1 MRMKKKTVFSRIAAA
16 LLSGIMGMTTILS
29 TLPPITASAAT
40 GSRTA
45 KLLATKITKS
55 YYRYYLND
63 DTTTDVY
70 CLDYK
75 KHGNAGYT
83 YTTST
88 TDGKQTWYYDS
99 TTPSSSGTQ
108 TGLFQALTANKKKA
122 LGYISYFGVPGNS
135 TNHYSGT
142 AAYMAT
148 QLLIWEI
155 VEGVRSPTTFN
166 FTSGSNQYTL
176 KGHNTGV
183 SLYTEAINS
192 YYSSDFLTFYNYISA
207 EVQKVFSRPAW
218 SVQSHGAYRLTYDPS
233 NLTYPYK
240 TTLNLD
246 NLTGSGNNRFS
257 LVNALNS
264 AFGSNNYTLN
274 SSTGELRLK
283 TNATK
288 TINVTRT
295 FSSAYKTT
303 EFTEWRCTNTTST
316 NSGAGYSGYALVDAQ
331 RMFRGTL
338 KPSADTVSLVLQA
351 ANTGSLKVNKVFKK
365 IDGSSYSTS
374 ELASIAQNAKFYLKM
389 GNAYIKVSGSAGS
402 YTFNG
407 QQTTKPAGMVV
418 QSASSLSFTISGLPT
433 GTYTLYE
440 DAPASFT
447 GMSSSGVSVTI
458 NTNSTTTKDVTN
470 TSTTPLKGSVQ
481 FQKYYRYAYGTLANS
496 NIHYAFDGH
505 YVNDDTKL
513 KTAIENT
520 KFYLIDSST
529 NKYVKVTKTA
539 DGKYKYSSLGTT
551 AQSSGTTM
559 YTSKTKTSSSNNWYP
574 LDITDLPYGTYKL
587 VEVTSVLGGFIYETA
602 SSPGVHSNIKTVT
615 INASNK
621 SPTVSVSNNEYV
633 GELAIQKTF
642 KDGTT
647 DTTTAARLA
656 AAEFQ
661 ITNSSG
667 KYITATGSNGSYVYS
682 GTAQSADTAT
692 TFKLNTSTKDFIVQ
706 RLPVG
711 TYTIIETKTATD
723 YELAKNVNVSVQ
735 FNKRTTQPVTNTKTT
750 TPPTSTTTEIQLQKE
765 WEINNSDT
773 INELITQYPELAS
786 KVTVSSSGDMSL
798 TLTSK
803 QFKDYYGTLYSDKY
817 HATVDDA
824 YIVVRA
830 YFGSGGSFYLKNNL
844 SRIPAAEAVNAN
856 AYVPTLLISDFDYLW
871 TENLDEAQK
880 FRFDD
885 LFMEYGGFI
894 LQAIPWTY
902 TKGSSTYTMQAS
914 PVQFIEFG
922 YDARHWS
929 SYGWFNGMGSG
940 SWGSGST
947 FKGRNR
953 EIVFKYAIKKV
964 DENED
969 PLEGALIGMYYNGE
983 LVAQERTQS
992 DGYAYFNNINLYD
1005 YDVGFNGNTSSMYMN
1020 TVLDEP
1026 YTSPEGISGLC
1037 FQEIEPPPGYK
1048 RNEFVYFYSGG
1059 GPSWGWEG
1067 RFNLSNSIWIGEPQ
1081 MEEVSPGTYAYVG
1094 PKTYSAIPNTP
1105 ILGKVRIHKVNEA
1118 GEPLSGVTF
1127 VVRNMNDYDITYN
1140 GYTVAPNGLL
1150 VDSSGNTSPMYSSTN
1165 PENMGELILTDLP
1178 LGKYRLEESRG
1189 VSAPYITLGGEA
1201 HWTDFEITEED
1212 YDETVDIEYAYKEF
1226 TVVNK
1231 FQKVK
1236 LTVEK
1241 EGLNGEKLE
1250 GAKFRISVLEDVKVK
1265 KYFLGAPESEAY
1277 VTIQH
1282 AGDVIGEIVTNED
1295 GEAYSWNEDGEETVY
1310 LPLYTNGKYIIEEIE
1325 PPPGY
1330 IGDPDPKPIEVSFD
1344 GTEDLEAIPYT
1355 VEFTNTPQKAHIT
1368 VYKKDGDTNL
1378 PLAGARFELIS
1389 DKDVTI
1395 DGVTYYAG
1403 SRIFQDL
1410 ESDDLNSGTVVTN
1423 SDGKAEFPELPVGK
1437 YKIREVEAPENY
1449 TNAHEVKEVDATG
1462 DASIEYV
1469 EKEVTF
1475 FNSWQKRGIE
1485 LYKYSSEGEVPLE
1498 GAVFEWRAE
1507 EDISVGDIHYAA
1519 GELIETLTTD
1529 TNGYAA
1535 SSKTVPVGFNF
1546 SLTETQAPDRHEL
1559 LQYPVYFSL
1568 DGEESGNKNLASY
1581 LLKLYN
1587 NPIYTT
1593 ITVRKND
1600 SYDGTKLAGAQF
1612 SLYAG
1617 SNDIYNVF
1625 GTLMYSAG
1633 ELIESME
1640 AIGMYTDN
1648 RGMFTFNVDLPVG
1661 YEYKIVETNAPE
1673 NYKLNST
1680 PYVFEVNDYA
1690 GHTYSYETLIDM
1702 SDEHKNGSITVFKKD
1717 SDEVT
1722 LLGGAVFRLKAAE
1735 DVTRAD
1741 GSIIYHEGDT
1751 IGTDLTTPATGTN
1764 KGKVTFPEVPVG
1776 FKYKVIEIS
1785 PPTGYVNAD
1794 SNEQEFTLSDN
1805 VSVEM
1810 VEVEKTFTNKIQ
1822 NIRITVNKVN
1832 ADNQPLNGAKFAL
1845 RATSKVQKPDGST
1858 LYSANQQIGDI
1869 LTTGANGTVTF
1880 PDVPIGYTY
1889 RVVEIDPPTGYIRS
1903 NFSQDVTLA
1912 YDATV
1917 ANVEYRPVTVKVT
1930 NTPIK
1935 VGFIKRS
1942 STSEAPL
1949 AGASLE
1955 LKVSGASALTD
1966 SWVTTTSPYV
1976 ISEIAAGTYVLT
1988 ETKAPKGYS
1997 IADPITFT
2005 VSDTGTVTGA
2015 ETVTRN
2021 IGGTNVICVVVDD
2034 DEIEFEIAKKNE
2046 DNGNVA
2052 NATLRITDIT
2062 AGNPAEGLTPTVTW
2076 STTAGNKTFGA
2087 ADGFMVNHTYRLEET
2102 NVPDGYVKAN
2112 NVTFS
2117 INEKGRVVI
2126 SGTVQ
2131 ATNVISMVDNYTKV
2145 KIVKLN
2151 ENGRPLGGAVLAVYD
2166 GTTELARWTSN
2177 ATEGGDGYHELK
2189 GILKTGKSYTIK
2201 EITAPAGYL
2210 KFASQTFTVPAN
2222 GVISVQVNDEKTH
2235 IRVSKLDMT
2244 NNPLPDAKL
2253 RILDGNTII
2262 EEWISGNTPHDVYGL
2277 TVNHTY
2283 TLREVEAPT
2292 GYNLAEDIH
2301 FYVNEDNHIVKEGT
2315 VQNDDLLTMVDG
2327 NTKIRIIKVDA
2338 DDQDLQLSGAVLAL
2352 YKADGTTLIE
2362 QWTTV
2367 AGEPK
2372 VFENL
2377 PAGTYILKELKA
2389 PKGYSTGDDM
2399 VIEVTNS
2406 NDMVTYKFTNKKGII
2421 MPETGGKG
2429 TTVFMLAGSIL
2440 LLGAAAYFVFTKKKR
2455 K

>member
-45 KLLATKITKS
+45 KLLATKITRS

-108 TGLFQALTANKKKA
+108 TDPFQALTANKKKA

-246 NLTGSGNNRFS
+246 NLTGSGNNRFN

-264 AFGSNNYTLN
+264 AFGSSNYTLN

-481 FQKYYRYAYGTLANS
+481 FRKYYRYAYGFLENS
-496 NIHYAFDGH
+496 NIHYTFDGH

-551 AQSSGTTM
+551 AQSSGTAM

-633 GELAIQKTF
+633 GEFIIEKEF
-642 KDGTT
+642 KDGDTVTT
-647 DTTTAARLA
+647 SVELLSK
-656 AAEFQ
+656 AEFKVK
-661 ITNSSG
+661 NSSG
-667 KYITATGSNGSYVYS
+667 AYIVATGGTNGNYVYS
-682 GTAQSADTAT
+682 STTANQADGT
-692 TFKLNTSTKDFIVQ
+692 TFKLNTSTEKFLLQ

-711 TYTIIETKTATD
+711 TYTVIETKTAAD
-723 YELAKNVNVSVQ
+723 YTLANNVNVSVQ
-735 FNKRTTQPVTNTKTT
+735 FNKRTSSKITNRHEYVPETHFLEMK
-750 TPPTSTTTEIQLQKE
+750 KE
-765 WEINNSDT
+765 WIINNEDT
-773 INELITQYPELAS
+773 IEYLISKYPQLEEQ
-786 KVTVSSSGDMSL
+786 VTITPNTINHKQLLLS
-798 TLTSK
+798 SK
-803 QFKDYYGTLYSDKY
+803 QFKDYCYDI
-817 HATVDDA
+817 D
-824 YIVVRA
+824 
-830 YFGSGGSFYLKNNL
+830 YLKYNEIKSDGYFIISASFQGGTVYIKKAVRKSTEAANGKNVYCL
-844 SRIPAAEAVNAN
+844 SDDSGSARVIPFNEFSEYWTTNSSEA
-856 AYVPTLLISDFDYLW
+856 YHFPM
-871 TENLDEAQK
+871 
-880 FRFDD
+880 DD
-885 LFMEYGGFI
+885 LFMEYGGIRLEDEPIFRYNTILFVPSPLFI
-894 LQAIPWTY
+894 IENVPSDVSDVW
-902 TKGSSTYTMQAS
+902 AS
-914 PVQFIEFG
+914 PF
-922 YDARHWS
+922 
-929 SYGWFNGMGSG
+929 G
-940 SWGSGST
+940 SWVSYKWDSDNIITGQNSE
-947 FKGRNR
+947 RVR
-953 EIVFKYAIKKV
+953 DYLIKKV
-964 DENED
+964 DDQGN
-969 PLEGALIGMYYNGE
+969 PLPGALIGMYYDGE
-983 LVAQERTQS
+983 LIDQQYTQD
-992 DGYAYFNNINLYD
+992 DGYAYFKN
-1005 YDVGFNGNTSSMYMN
+1005 YDVSKYPNQAVGTNSTYA
-1020 TVLDEP
+1020 
-1026 YTSPEGISGLC
+1026 SGTTPPTTPLPGVLC

-1048 RNEFVYFYSGG
+1048 K
-1059 GPSWGWEG
+1059 
-1067 RFNLSNSIWIGEPQ
+1067 NSIVYGF
-1081 MEEVSPGTYAYVG
+1081 MAGGTYDSLSVPVG
-1094 PKTYSAIPNTP
+1094 YGEYKSDSYGFWQCHWKLEYDPNDPTRVVGSSPVSATAIENKP
-1105 ILGKVRIHKVNEA
+1105 ILGKVQIHKVDELGN
-1118 GEPLSGVTF
+1118 PLQKIMF
-1127 VVRNMNDYDITYN
+1127 RIKNMNDTSIVYN
-1140 GYTVAPNGLL
+1140 GSTVAPGNEFNGAPT
-1150 VDSSGNTSPMYSSTN
+1150 D
-1165 PENMGELILTDLP
+1165 ENGYVVFSNLP
-1178 LGKYRLEESRG
+1178 LGKYRITEARSNN
-1189 VSAPYITLGGEA
+1189 VYPYINLSSETN
-1201 HWTDFEITEED
+1201 HFDFEITADD
-1212 YDETVDIEYAYKEF
+1212 YDETIDAEYAYKEF
-1226 TVVNK
+1226 EVENK

-1236 LTVEK
+1236 LTVVKKDNE
-1241 EGLNGEKLE
+1241 NHRLE
-1250 GAKFRISVLEDVKVK
+1250 GAKFRITVAENLTAQQIFMVLPTDTP
-1265 KYFLGAPESEAY
+1265 YHI
-1277 VTIQH
+1277 IQH

-1295 GEAYSWNEDGEETVY
+1295 GEAYSWNDDEEETVY

-1344 GTEDLEAIPYT
+1344 GTEDLEAVPYT
-1355 VEFTNTPQKAHIT
+1355 VEFTNTPQEAHIT

-1529 TNGYAA
+1529 TNGYAT

-1568 DGEESGNKNLASY
+1568 DGEESGNKNLAPY

-1661 YEYKIVETNAPE
+1661 YEYKIVETKAPE

-1751 IGTDLTTPATGTN
+1751 IGTDLITPSTGTN
-1764 KGKVTFPEVPVG
+1764 KGKVTFPQVPVG
-1776 FKYKVIEIS
+1776 FKYKVIEVS
-1785 PPTGYVNAD
+1785 PPTNYVNAD

-1832 ADNQPLNGAKFAL
+1832 ADNQSLNGAKFAL

-1869 LTTGANGTVTF
+1869 LTTGVNGTVTF

-1889 RVVEIDPPTGYIRS
+1889 KVVEIDPPTGYIRS

-1912 YDATV
+1912 YDASV

-1955 LKVSGASALTD
+1955 LKVSGASALTG

-1997 IADPITFT
+1997 IADPVTFT

-2062 AGNPAEGLTPTVTW
+2062 TGNPAEGLTPTVTW

-2126 SGTVQ
+2126 GGTVQ

-2166 GTTELARWTSN
+2166 GTTELTRWTSN

-2210 KFASQTFTVPAN
+2210 KFAPQTFTVPAN
-2222 GVISVQVNDEKTH
+2222 GVISVQVNDERTH

-2244 NNPLPDAKL
+2244 NHPLPDAKL

-2262 EEWISGNTPHDVYGL
+2262 DEWISGNTPHDVYGL

-2292 GYNLAEDIH
+2292 GYNLADDIH

-2389 PKGYSTGDDM
+2389 PKGYSTGDDI
-2399 VIEVTNS
+2399 VFEVTNS

-2421 MPETGGKG
+2421 MPETGGTG
-2429 TTVFMLAGSIL
+2429 TTAFMLAGSVL
-2440 LLGAAAYFVFTKKKR
+2440 LLGAAVYFVFTKKKR